1 MVWKNIRRSGV
12 KIMSRFDCMIS
23 SELAAQISNINQAA
37 VNPGYWSLVNLGI
50 DLYDN
55 QIEIINDIM
64 DLSQP
69 YIAILASRGSGKTY
83 CVSISLVKLCLDNP
97 GFRIGVF
104 GPKLETAK
112 RLVKEDIIGRI
123 LTPSSK
129 VYDQIDW
136 NKTSNAFVQFKNGS
150 NIKALSASPTATQ
163 ESEHFHVLVCEEAHR
178 ISDFVLKE
186 KLVPMLGSFSI
197 AKTIKLGISLYKNN
211 FWHSCNDA
219 GTKYKL
225 LKKSWNECD
234 IYWLQG
240 SITYEGKEYPKR
252 IVDLMPKTVK
262 EKLFP
267 HDLSLQ
273 YDSVEGYSE
282 IEWNTQ
288 FEMIWME
295 DINLVLS
302 GDQQKKLAS
311 GLFSILT
318 KGRPE
323 MTEKY
328 YFGLDTA
335 SGTLMPGQKDLD
347 WTVLTIL
354 RKNQDNTKDIIFK
367 EMWQGD
373 VVAQMQEIRDLIH
386 PTEGLFQ
393 CVMGLADYS
402 NIAIGIVEMFKKEG
416 IPIAGVTFGA
426 TEPITK
432 KNYKNA
438 MVDQFVFELDS
449 GRVFYPNLEKI
460 KKNKAFKEGFDQWGL
475 LERHRSK
482 AGINDKIF
490 VDPSAGHDDHV
501 SSDILAVFACDQER
515 AYAGKVPQTM
525 GKIPMGISGPINI
538 SGSNT
543 PLPGQPG
550 DPNQGKFL
558 KDRLI

>member
-1 MVWKNIRRSGV
+1 
-12 KIMSRFDCMIS
+12 MSRFDGIIS
-23 SELAAQISNINQAA
+23 NELASKIADINQTCI
-37 VNPGYWSLVNLGI
+37 NPSYWSLQSLGI
-50 DLYDN
+50 DLYNN
-55 QIEIINDIM
+55 QIEILDAVL
-64 DLSQP
+64 DLSIP
-69 YIAILASRGSGKTY
+69 YVAILASRGSGKTY
-83 CVSISLVKLCLDNP
+83 SVAIALVKACLDNP

-104 GPKLETAK
+104 GPKMETSK
-112 RLVKEDIIGRI
+112 RLLKEDIIGRI

-129 VYDQIDW
+129 IHDQINW
-136 NKTSNAFVQFKNGS
+136 ERTSNSFVQFKNGS
-150 NIKALSASPTATQ
+150 SIKALSASVTATT
-163 ESEHFHVLVCEEAHR
+163 ESEHFNFLVLDEAHK
-178 ISDFVLKE
+178 ISDWVLRE
-186 KLVPMLGSFSI
+186 RIVPMASLGIS
-197 AKTIKLGISLYKNN
+197 KTIKIGISLYKNN
-211 FWHSCNDA
+211 FWHSCNDN

-225 LKKSWNECD
+225 LRKSWEECD

-240 SITYEGKEYPKR
+240 SVKYEGKEYPKR

-267 HDLSLQ
+267 NDLSLQ

-288 FEMIWME
+288 FAMVWME

-311 GLFSILT
+311 GLFSILE

-323 MTEKY
+323 LTEKY

-354 RKNQDNTKDIIFK
+354 RKNQDNTKDIVAK
-367 EMWQGD
+367 YMWQGD
-373 VVAQMQEIRDLIH
+373 VVAQMQEIRDIIH
-386 PTEGLFQ
+386 PTEGLFH

-449 GRVFYPNLEKI
+449 GRVFYPNIEKI
-460 KKNKAFKEGFDQWGL
+460 KKNKVFKEGFDQWGL
-475 LERHRSK
+475 VERHRSN

-490 VDPSAGHDDHV
+490 VDASSGHDDHI

-515 AYAGKVPQTM
+515 AYSDKVPQTM
-525 GKIPMGISGPINI
+525 RNIPMGIAGPINT

-543 PLPGQPG
+543 PYPGQDG
-550 DPNQGKFL
+550 NPNSGRFL
-558 KDRLI
+558 KDRLT

>member
-1 MVWKNIRRSGV
+1 
-12 KIMSRFDCMIS
+12 MIS
-23 SELAAQISNINQAA
+23 QELSAQITDINQAA
-37 VNPGYWSLVNLGI
+37 INPSYWSLVNLGI
-50 DLYDN
+50 DLYNN
-55 QIEIINDIM
+55 QIEILDAVL
-64 DLSQP
+64 DLSLP
-69 YIAILASRGSGKTY
+69 YVAILASRGSGKTY
-83 CVSISLVKLCLDNP
+83 SVAIALVKACLDNP
-97 GFRIGVF
+97 GFRVGVF
-104 GPKLETAK
+104 GPKMETSK
-112 RLVKEDIIGRI
+112 RLLKEDIIGRI

-129 VYDQIDW
+129 IHDLINW
-136 NKTSNAFVQFKNGS
+136 ERTSNSFIQFKNGS
-150 NIKALSASPTATQ
+150 SIKALSASITATT
-163 ESEHFHVLVCEEAHR
+163 ESEHFNFLVLDEAHK
-178 ISDFVLKE
+178 ISDWVLRE
-186 KLVPMLGSFSI
+186 RIVPMASLGI
-197 AKTIKLGISLYKNN
+197 AKTIKIGISLYKNN
-211 FWHSCNDA
+211 FWHSCNDN

-225 LKKSWNECD
+225 LRKSWEECD

-240 SITYEGKEYPKR
+240 SVRYEGKDYPKR
-252 IVDLMPKTVK
+252 IVDLMPKSVK

-267 HDLSLQ
+267 NDLSLQ

-288 FEMIWME
+288 YAMIWME

-311 GLFSILT
+311 GLFSILE

-354 RKNQDNTKDIIFK
+354 RKNQDNTKDIVAK
-367 EMWQGD
+367 YMWQGD
-373 VVAQMQEIRDLIH
+373 VVAQMQEIRDIIH
-386 PTEGLFQ
+386 PTEGLFH

-402 NIAIGIVEMFKKEG
+402 NIAIGIVELFKKEG

-449 GRVFYPNLEKI
+449 SRVFYPNIEKI
-460 KKNKAFKEGFDQWGL
+460 KKSKVFKEGFDQWGL
-475 LERHRSK
+475 VERHRSN

-490 VDPSAGHDDHV
+490 VDASSGHDDHI
-501 SSDILAVFACDQER
+501 SSDVLAVWAADQEKS
-515 AYAGKVPQTM
+515 YAGKVVQTLKNITM
-525 GKIPMGISGPINI
+525 GIAGPVNI
-538 SGSNT
+538 AGSNT
-543 PLPGQPG
+543 PYPGQNG
-550 DPNQGKFL
+550 DPSAGKFL
-558 KDRLI
+558 KDRLT